1 MRRFK
6 QLIAGRHRDSM
17 QPDRSLHSSRVR
29 FRNSA
34 KALVRCCLSPARRL
48 LRQRHDTM
56 NALRPL
62 IRLAPITADL
72 TQRNPKILLGG
83 KHQPTLLRYLDG
95 WPRRSGRPSA
105 FLIQFVED
113 GDSLSRFA
121 SDSFDLAVIQAPN
134 ASNAVE
140 VIHQLT
146 RIARQGLITRR

>member
-6 QLIAGRHRDSM
+6 QLIAGRHRWLSTA
-17 QPDRSLHSSRVR
+17 PTETRSR

-62 IRLAPITADL
+62 IRLAPITAGL

-83 KHQPTLLRYLDG
+83 RHQPTLLRYLDG
-95 WPRRSGRPSA
+95 WPRRTGRPSA
-105 FLIQFVED
+105 FLIQFVD
-113 GDSLSRFA
+113 DSDSLARFA
-121 SDSFDLAVIQAPN
+121 TDSFDLAVIQAPN
-134 ASNAVE
+134 ASEAGE
-140 VIHQLT
+140 VIRQLT